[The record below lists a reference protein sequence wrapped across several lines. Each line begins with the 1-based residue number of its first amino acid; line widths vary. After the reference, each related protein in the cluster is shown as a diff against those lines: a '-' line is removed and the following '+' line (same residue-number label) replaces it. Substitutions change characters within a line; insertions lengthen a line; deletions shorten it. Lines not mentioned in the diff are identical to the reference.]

1 MTFEE
6 EKEIIDFS
14 REILTR
20 YFCDNDVDFLVS
32 TFAEDIVWLGA
43 GEAQKAEGRKAV
55 SECFLAE
62 GAESIPFR
70 MTDEHYVVRGLG
82 ENYYLCEGDSYLEA
96 IETSNASLNTRQR
109 VTFIFRRIQDRFQTV
124 HIHNSVPFSAIEN
137 DELFPVRAARE
148 SYKKMQALLSEQ
160 NAQIEL
166 MQPQLPGGMLICNFD
181 QDFTINWISEGLCR
195 ILGYENAS
203 DFRIHNNYS
212 CRDFILPEDFCPMQ
226 KSTEES
232 LSAKGAYTVEYRVK
246 RKDGTVAWMMDVG
259 KYITTEEGGIA
270 LSCFI
275 TDITQKKNQDLL
287 LQQAN
292 EEISRQAKFLT
303 QLYNTVP
310 CGIIQFTTDSSHK
323 IIHANRMAWE
333 IYGYTQDEY
342 WAEVTDPFLCVLED
356 ERSKYTDLVTDLSKN
371 GGHVS
376 YEREGTRKDGS
387 HCFINV
393 YMERVIN
400 ANGEEVI
407 QAVFNDITQTKLL
420 QLEHEQEQL
429 LENQLLRAAI
439 FTAYPLIMNVNL
451 SDNSYK
457 CISSGNYIVTHE
469 PSGNYEDMI
478 QETLS
483 NIHPS
488 YKEVFLKTF
497 SKDNILEQFNN
508 QNPEIYTELQE
519 KGRDNEYH
527 WVSAHIVQVENPY
540 GDAPLAVILLRV
552 LDDQRSQQARQEQ
565 LLRDALALAKAANN
579 AKSDFLSRMSHDIR
593 TPLNAII
600 GMSTIGQL
608 KIDDR
613 SRVLDCFNKIDA
625 SSRYLLTLI
634 NDILD
639 MSKIEQGKMTITNSR
654 FDFTELVNSVTSI
667 IYPQAS
673 SQNVDFEI
681 YHTEPLEH
689 YYIGDSLRINQILMN
704 LLSNAVKFTPAGGR
718 IILDLR
724 ESRRTN
730 GYAYLDITVKDTGIG
745 MSSEFMG
752 KLYQPFEQEAN
763 DLARNKAGNG
773 LGLSIVYSLVQLM
786 NGTIQVN
793 SIPDEGTSFKVSI
806 PLELTQDR
814 YMDEQHRKSR
824 ELLHDLNVLIVDDDA
839 VVGEQA
845 CAILVNIGAR
855 STWVDSGFKAID
867 EVRAASEKGE
877 LYDLAMIDWKMP
889 DMDGLETTK
898 RIRQLTGP
906 DTMIIIIS
914 AYDWK
919 SIEAEAR
926 NAGADF
932 FISKPLLQSTIYD
945 TLLNL
950 DISPKERKKLPSYHL
965 GGQKVLLVE
974 DNDLNME
981 IAKSLL
987 EFQGLEV
994 DTAINGELAIQAF
1007 ASKPSG
1013 YYMAVLMDIR
1023 MPVKDGLTA
1032 TKEIRAMDREDAHT
1046 IPVIAMSANAFT
1058 EDKALALSVGM
1069 NEYMT
1074 KPIDI
1079 DKLFQLLTKYLL

>member
-1 MTFEE
+1 MTIEE

-20 YFCDNDVDFLVS
+20 YFCDNDVEYLVS
-32 TFAEDIVWLGA
+32 TFAEDIVWMGA
-43 GEAQKAEGRKAV
+43 GEAQKAEGREAV

-62 GAESIPFR
+62 GAEGIPFH
-70 MTDEHYVVRGLG
+70 MKDEHYIVRGLG

-96 IETSNASLNTRQR
+96 AESSNANMNTRQR
-109 VTFIFRRIQDRFQTV
+109 ITFIFKRAQGKLQTV
-124 HIHNSVPFSAIEN
+124 HIHNSVPFNAIEN

-148 SYKKMQALLSEQ
+148 SYKKMQALLTEQ

-166 MQPQLPGGMLICNFD
+166 MQPQLPGGMLICDFN
-181 QDFTINWISEGLCR
+181 QEFTIRWISEGLCH
-195 ILGYENAS
+195 ILGYENPS
-203 DFRIHNNYS
+203 DFRIHNHYS
-212 CRDFILPEDFCPMQ
+212 CRDFILPDDFAATQ

-232 LSAKGAYTVEYRVK
+232 LSDKGSYTVEYRVF
-246 RKDGTVAWMMDVG
+246 RKDGTIAWMMDVG
-259 KYITTEEGGIA
+259 KFITTEEGEIA

-292 EEISRQAKFLT
+292 TEISRQAKFLT

-333 IYGYTQDEY
+333 IYGYTEDEY
-342 WAEVTDPFLCVLED
+342 WKKVTDPFLCVLED
-356 ERSKYTDLVTDLSKN
+356 ERPKYTTLVEELSKK

-387 HCFINV
+387 HCYISV

-420 QLEHEQEQL
+420 QLEREQEQL

-451 SDNSYK
+451 SDSTYK
-457 CISSGNYIVTHE
+457 CISSGNFIVSHR
-469 PSGNYEDMI
+469 PLGYYDDMV
-478 QETLS
+478 QEALAK
-483 NIHPS
+483 IHPS
-488 YKEVFLKTF
+488 YKEEFLSTF
-497 SKDNILEQFNN
+497 SRENILEQFNR
-508 QNPEIYTELQE
+508 QNPEIYIELQE
-519 KGRDNEYH
+519 KGDDNEYH
-527 WVSAHIVQVENPY
+527 WISAHIVQVENPY

-639 MSKIEQGKMTITNSR
+639 MSKIEQGKMTISNSR
-654 FDFTELVNSVTSI
+654 FDFTELINSITSI
-667 IYPQAS
+667 IYPQAND
-673 SQNVDFEI
+673 QDVDFEI

-704 LLSNAVKFTPAGGR
+704 LLSNAVKFTPPGGR

-724 ESRRTN
+724 EARRTN
-730 GYAYLDITVKDTGIG
+730 GYAYLDITVSDTGIG
-745 MSSEFMG
+745 MSSEFMT
-752 KLYQPFEQEAN
+752 KLYQPFEQESN
-763 DLARNKAGNG
+763 DLARNKVGSG

-786 NGTIQVN
+786 NGSITVN
-793 SIPDEGTSFKVSI
+793 STPEEGTSFKVSI
-806 PLELTQDR
+806 PLELTEDS
-814 YMDEQHRKSR
+814 YMDEQCRKTK
-824 ELLHDLNVLIVDDDA
+824 ELLHDLSVLIVDDDA
-839 VVGEQA
+839 IVGEQA
-845 CAILVNIGAR
+845 CAILENIGAR
-855 STWVDSGFKAID
+855 SKWVDSGIKAID
-867 EVRAASEKGE
+867 EVRAASAKGE
-877 LYDLAMIDWKMP
+877 LFDLAMIDWKMP
-889 DMDGLETTK
+889 DMDGLETTR
-898 RIRQLTGP
+898 RIRRLTGP

-914 AYDWK
+914 AYDWR
-919 SIEAEAR
+919 SIETDAR

-950 DISPKERKKLPSYHL
+950 NIAPRERIQHPSYHL

-974 DNDLNME
+974 DNDLNLE

-994 DTAINGELAIQAF
+994 DTAVNGELAVQAF
-1007 ASKPSG
+1007 AAKPSG
-1013 YYMAVLMDIR
+1013 YYLAVLMDIR

-1032 TKEIRAMDREDAHT
+1032 TKEIRDMDRVDAHDVP
-1046 IPVIAMSANAFT
+1046 IIAMSANAFT
-1058 EDKALALSVGM
+1058 EDKALAASVGM
-1069 NEYMT
+1069 NEYLT
-1074 KPIDI
+1074 KPIDM
-1079 DKLFQLLTKYLL
+1079 DRLFQLLMKYL